1 VCSPHPTGT
10 AAAISEERR
19 AMRARSGIRTFQ
31 MACVFCLGCTSVG
44 ALAGFLDML
53 SSMVSFNDD
62 ISEQIE

>member
-1 VCSPHPTGT
+1 MFG
-10 AAAISEERR
+10 
-19 AMRARSGIRTFQ
+19 
-31 MACVFCLGCTSVG
+31 LGCTSVG